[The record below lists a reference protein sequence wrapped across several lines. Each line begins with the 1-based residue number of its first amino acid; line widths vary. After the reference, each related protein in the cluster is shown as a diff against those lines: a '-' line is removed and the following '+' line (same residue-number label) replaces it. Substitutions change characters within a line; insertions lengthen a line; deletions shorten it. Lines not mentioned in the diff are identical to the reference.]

1 LELPTLDSA
10 RLENRR
16 VLMRIDINSPIEPST
31 GTILDDTRM
40 RSHIATIDELS
51 GSRLVLLAHQSRPG
65 LEDFTTLEAHSRR
78 LSQLLNRDV
87 RYVDD
92 VFGRAARE
100 EIRRLR
106 RGEVLLLENVRF
118 CSEEVVAEVRS
129 KPPAAQANTNLVRK
143 LSSYVEAYVNDAFA
157 VAHRTQP
164 SVVAF
169 PVVLPSY
176 AGKLLEREVENL
188 TKVLKS
194 RERPKV
200 FSFGG
205 AKVGDSLMVMEKLLS
220 RDVADV
226 VLTSGM
232 VANIFLVARGIDI
245 GEVNLRVMDEKGLT
259 PLVAHA
265 RKLLEKYGEKIQMPT
280 DLALKKNG
288 SRAEAGVEELPDL
301 MIMDIGIDT
310 IARYSS
316 IIENA
321 AVVAANGP
329 AGVFEIREFA
339 LGSEA
344 LVKAMARCRGF
355 TVIGGGH
362 LAAIAAKRGLRDKI
376 SFISTGG
383 KAMLLFLAGEK
394 LPGIEVLR
402 EAGKND
408 AGNSGGLG

>member
-1 LELPTLDSA
+1 
-10 RLENRR
+10 
-16 VLMRIDINSPIEPST
+16 MRIDINSPIEPST

-40 RSHIATIDELS
+40 RSHVATIEELS
-51 GSRLVLLAHQSRPG
+51 GTRLVLLAHQSRPG
-65 LEDFTTLEAHSRR
+65 LEDFTTLEAHARR
-78 LSQLLNRDV
+78 LAQLLGREV

-100 EIRRLR
+100 EISGLR

-118 CSEEVVAEVRS
+118 CSEEVAGEVKT
-129 KPPAAQANTNLVRK
+129 KPPEAQAKTNLVRK

-176 AGKLLEREVENL
+176 AGRLLEREVENL
-188 TKVLKS
+188 TRVLKT
-194 RERPKV
+194 EARPKV
-200 FSFGG
+200 FCFGG
-205 AKVGDSLMVMEKLLS
+205 AKVKDSIRVMEKLLS
-220 RDVADV
+220 RGIADV

-232 VANIFLVARGIDI
+232 VANIFLLAQGVDI
-245 GEVNLRVMDEKGLT
+245 GEVNLRTLEEKGLL
-259 PLVAHA
+259 PLVEGAK
-265 RKLLEKYGEKIQMPT
+265 RLLRRYGDSIQVPS
-280 DLALKKNG
+280 DLAFRRNG
-288 SRAEAGVEELPDL
+288 HRAEAGVDDLPNL

-310 IARYSS
+310 IARYSR
-316 IIENA
+316 IIEEA

-339 LGSEA
+339 LGSEG
-344 LVKAMARCRGF
+344 LLKAMARCSGF

-362 LAAIAAKRGLRDKI
+362 LAAIAARQGLRDKI

-394 LPGIEVLR
+394 LPGIEVLK
-402 EAGKND
+402 EARGDD

>member
-1 LELPTLDSA
+1 MNRAGLA
-10 RLENRR
+10 NRR

-31 GTILDDTRM
+31 GTILDDTRI
-40 RSHIATIDELS
+40 RSHIATIEELS
-51 GSRLVLLAHQSRPG
+51 ESKLVLLAHQSRPG
-65 LEDFTTLEAHSRR
+65 LEDFTTLEAHSHR
-78 LSQLLNRDV
+78 LAELLGREV

-100 EIRRLR
+100 EIFRLR
-106 RGEVLLLENVRF
+106 RGEVLMLENVRF
-118 CSEEVVAEVRS
+118 CSEEVAEEVKS
-129 KPPAAQANTNLVRK
+129 KPPEIQATTNLVRK

-157 VAHRTQP
+157 VAHRSQP

-169 PVVLPSY
+169 PMVLPSY

-194 RERPKV
+194 NDKPKV

-205 AKVGDSLMVMEKLLS
+205 AKAKDSLKVMEKLLS
-220 RDVADV
+220 KGIADV

-232 VANIFLVARGIDI
+232 VANVFLLAQGKDI
-245 GEVNLRVMDEKGLT
+245 GEVNLRAMKEKGFDS
-259 PLVAHA
+259 LVEKAK
-265 RKLLEKYGEKIQMPT
+265 KLLEKYGEKIQVPI
-280 DLALKKNG
+280 DLAFKRDG
-288 SRAEAGVEELPDL
+288 SRAEASVDEMPNL

-310 IARYSS
+310 IARYSN

-321 AVVAANGP
+321 AIVAANGP
-329 AGVFEIREFA
+329 AGVFEIKEFA
-339 LGSEA
+339 LGSQE
-344 LVKAMARCRGF
+344 LLKAMSRCRGF

-362 LAAIAAKRGLRDKI
+362 LAAIAAKQGLREKI

-402 EAGKND
+402 EARGYD
-408 AGNSGGLG
+408 